1 MTVSKI
7 CCIGAGY
14 VGGPTCSVIALQC
27 PHIKVTV
34 VDISAHR
41 IDQWN
46 SEKLPIYEPGLDDI
60 VKKQR
65 NVNLFFSTK
74 IEEAI
79 DEADLIF
86 ISVNTPTK
94 TFGVG
99 KGRAADLT
107 YVENCARTIAQ
118 VSTSDKIVVEKS
130 TVPVR
135 AAESI
140 LKILSANHKPK
151 VKFQVLSNPEFLSE
165 GVAVENL
172 LNADRVLIGHEE
184 TADGLL
190 AFKELSNIYLNWIPE
205 KKILRTN
212 TWSSELT
219 KLAANAFLAQRISSI
234 NSMSVIC
241 EVTGADV
248 SEVAKGIG
256 LDSRIG
262 SKFLQASVG
271 FGGSC
276 FQKDLLNLVYI
287 CECLNIPQVAA
298 YWQQVLDMNVYQ
310 KSRFSNKIIESLF
323 NTVTGKK
330 ITMFGFAFKKD
341 TGDTRESPAIHVAKT
356 LLDEGAQLNIYD
368 PKVEPEQIVK
378 DLTHPYVTDNP
389 EKVIKSIEI
398 HDNPYTAS
406 HHTHA
411 IVICTEWDIFM
422 ELDYEKIYS
431 NMVKPAF
438 IFDGRKILDH
448 DKLTTIGFQVH
459 TIGKR

>member
-1 MTVSKI
+1 MTITKI

-14 VGGPTCSVIALQC
+14 VGGPTCSVIAMQC

-34 VDISAHR
+34 VDISKHR
-41 IDQWN
+41 IAQWN
-46 SEKLPIYEPGLDDI
+46 SDKLPIYEPGLDNI
-60 VKKQR
+60 VKQRR
-65 NVNLFFSTK
+65 NVNLFFSNDV
-74 IEEAI
+74 ENAI
-79 DEADLIF
+79 KEADLVF

-107 YVENCARTIAQ
+107 HVENCARIIAQ
-118 VSTSDKIVVEKS
+118 VSTSNKIIVEKS

-140 LKILSANHKPK
+140 LKILSANHKPN

-184 TADGLL
+184 TADGFW
-190 AFKELSNIYLNWIPE
+190 AFKELSKVYLNWIPE
-205 KKILRTN
+205 EKILRTN

-234 NSMSVIC
+234 NSMATIC
-241 EVTGADV
+241 EETGADI
-248 SEVAKGIG
+248 SEVARGIG

-276 FQKDLLNLVYI
+276 FTKDLLNLVYI
-287 CECLNIPQVAA
+287 CEHLNIMQVAM
-298 YWQQVLDMNVYQ
+298 YWQQVLDMNDYQ

-356 LLDEGAQLNIYD
+356 LLDEGAKLNIYD
-368 PKVEPEQIVK
+368 PKVEHEQIQR
-378 DLTHPYVTDNP
+378 DLTHPYVTENP
-389 EKVIKSIEI
+389 EAVMKSIEI
-398 HDNPYTAS
+398 HNDPYYATIN
-406 HHTHA
+406 THA
-411 IVICTEWDIFM
+411 IVICTEWDEFI
-422 ELDYEKIYS
+422 ELDYKQIYRG
-431 NMVKPAF
+431 MIKPAF
-438 IFDGRKILDH
+438 IFDGRKILNH
-448 DKLTTIGFQVH
+448 DNLTKIGFQVH
-459 TIGKR
+459 TIGRR